1 MSANLVLSIAS
12 ASILPLVTLRS
23 AIFAVVTAPSTIL
36 DVVKISS
43 AMSNVCIRLG
53 SCSSCALYKS
63 CVVLLFKS
71 AAFTDD
77 PAVNVA
83 LAVSTL
89 VSRYMRMLAG
99 LDGILPDVKT
109 TLPPPVVV

>member
-1 MSANLVLSIAS
+1 M
-12 ASILPLVTLRS
+12 
-23 AIFAVVTAPSTIL
+23 
-36 DVVKISS
+36 
-43 AMSNVCIRLG
+43 
-53 SCSSCALYKS
+53 
-63 CVVLLFKS
+63 LLFKS

-89 VSRYMRMLAG
+89 VSRYIRMLAG

-109 TLPPPVVV
+109 TNPPPVVV

>member
-1 MSANLVLSIAS
+1 MLS
-12 ASILPLVTLRS
+12 S
-23 AIFAVVTAPSTIL
+23 AIFAPVIASALIL
-36 DVVKISS
+36 LVSIALSSISYE
-43 AMSNVCIRLG
+43 CIRLG
-53 SCSSCALYKS
+53 ICSSCALYKS

-83 LAVSTL
+83 LAESTL
-89 VSRYMRMLAG
+89 VSRYIRMLAG